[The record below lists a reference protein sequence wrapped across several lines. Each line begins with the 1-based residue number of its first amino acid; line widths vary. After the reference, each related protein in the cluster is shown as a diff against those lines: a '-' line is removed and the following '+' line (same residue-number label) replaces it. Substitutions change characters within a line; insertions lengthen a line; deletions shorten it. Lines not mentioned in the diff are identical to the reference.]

1 MFTFKVIDSSV
12 NMKNGSFVAHKSLI
26 ADTRVEDAIKTFK
39 KDNDT
44 CFVRV
49 NKDFFKEASK
59 TALSKGFYNQDRE
72 SIAIVRGYNKTDIK
86 VRTYY
91 ANSHNISDVKKVP
104 VCYMEKLTLDCTDEE
119 SIQELVNMGVI
130 DSKLVGLVANKESIY
145 VYNKVDGEDI
155 MYILKPIEV
164 DLLYA
169 LTKEYGL
176 NDNNINAFVRMLAPR
191 ISLNIDDYYFT
202 ESEKVLFN
210 AMFVDNKNL
219 TTILYEILASNKIN
233 VDMIRLEDDSFVT
246 VPDITRD
253 LMLVNNQDTVDPL
266 NIYSYL
272 MSKKRIIIKK
282 ILSSIGCELDSI
294 SIVEDEL
301 KVSRMYDVFLN
312 DEVELEYNGASLV
325 VPKQSY
331 DMRYCRNANYSLS
344 KVADFNAKNDL
355 TEDNLILLRNA
366 FDRENKLNKKLNKT
380 PNN

>member
-1 MFTFKVIDSSV
+1 
-12 NMKNGSFVAHKSLI
+12 
-26 ADTRVEDAIKTFK
+26 
-39 KDNDT
+39 
-44 CFVRV
+44 
-49 NKDFFKEASK
+49 
-59 TALSKGFYNQDRE
+59 
-72 SIAIVRGYNKTDIK
+72 
-86 VRTYY
+86 
-91 ANSHNISDVKKVP
+91 
-104 VCYMEKLTLDCTDEE
+104 
-119 SIQELVNMGVI
+119 
-130 DSKLVGLVANKESIY
+130 
-145 VYNKVDGEDI
+145 
-155 MYILKPIEV
+155 
-164 DLLYA
+164 
-169 LTKEYGL
+169 
-176 NDNNINAFVRMLAPR
+176 
-191 ISLNIDDYYFT
+191 
-202 ESEKVLFN
+202 
-210 AMFVDNKNL
+210 MFVDNKNL

-294 SIVEDEL
+294 SIAEDEL
-301 KVSRMYDVFLN
+301 KVSRMYDVFQN

-325 VPKQSY
+325 IPKQSY

-344 KVADFNAKNDL
+344 KVADFNGKNDL